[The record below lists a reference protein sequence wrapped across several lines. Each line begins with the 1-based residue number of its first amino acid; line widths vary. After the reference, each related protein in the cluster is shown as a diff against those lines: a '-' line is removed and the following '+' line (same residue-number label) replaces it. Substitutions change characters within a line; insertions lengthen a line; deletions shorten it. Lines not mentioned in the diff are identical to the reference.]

1 MPCLRCGGESEEG
14 ALLCDGC
21 ADACFLESR
30 FFLNPILIGPSLF
43 SRLRAKGSAAC
54 HLGPTAGSDVVRVA
68 SVDLQKIIK
77 DVNVQVMPH
86 DDLPGFYQ
94 RCNAILAH
102 IGVPL
107 KLDSPQMLLTEDA
120 ADTITTIVQKV
131 NATEKIYPLE
141 GMSDLYI
148 RVGVVYWCAAHSILF
163 RTASKKWRTDKKS
176 YLVTRAKEYLSK
188 VNPGDDLHSIA
199 ARNMGMLCL
208 DAEEWTEAEEHL
220 SNALRS
226 FPNDLD
232 MAEGLA
238 RAHLM
243 LGNQMEALSRV
254 DDIISQGEKPELWIL
269 KGKIMRDLDRSQE
282 ALDCFNRALS
292 LDPRHLPAHD
302 IVVETLRDLG
312 RMEEASLAENQRSL
326 ATRPDLEHKIAQLI
340 SEFKRATVEEKPA
353 PVPAPPREIRE
364 EGAPPVAPAAAPP
377 PSKSLVDLAKESLQ
391 GRDYDSAI
399 QRATEALRE
408 RPGLRDANLVLIE
421 ALLAKGSTAE
431 AATKAHSFYEKNRND
446 PIAWYWRGAVAAK
459 EGKWGASVQYL
470 SKAVSL
476 DPKLV
481 DAWALMGDVLLDH
494 DKSSGADESYS
505 RALQLD
511 EDSARAWL
519 GKAKTMKLMGRWG
532 AAIQC
537 LDKYNA
543 LVPSDKDPWLLKA
556 DILFEKEKYQR
567 AIETYDKYLELTQDD
582 SYALARKGIA
592 LNAIGNV
599 EEAKRCL
606 EESVRLDPNN
616 KEAVKWLKE
625 VSGGG
630 GL

>member
-43 SRLRAKGSAAC
+43 SRLRSKGSAAC
-54 HLGPTAGSDVVRVA
+54 HLGPTAGSDVVRIA
-68 SVDLQKIIK
+68 SVDLQKIVK

-102 IGVPL
+102 LGVPL
-107 KLDSPQMLLTEDA
+107 RLDSPQMLLTEDA

-148 RVGVVYWCAAHSILF
+148 RVGVVYWSAAHSILF
-163 RTASKKWRTDKKS
+163 RTASKKWRADRKS
-176 YLVTRAKEYLSK
+176 YLVARAKEYFSK
-188 VNPGDDLHSIA
+188 VNPGDDLYSIA

-232 MAEGLA
+232 IAQGLA

-243 LGNQMEALSRV
+243 LGNQLEALSRV
-254 DDIISQGEKPELWIL
+254 DDIMNQGERPELWIL
-269 KGKIMRDLDRSQE
+269 KGKILRDLDRSNE
-282 ALDCFNRALS
+282 ALECFNRALS
-292 LDPRHLPAHD
+292 LDPRYLPAHD
-302 IVVETLRDLG
+302 IAIETLRDLG
-312 RMEEASLAENQRSL
+312 RMEEAALVENQRSL
-326 ATRPDLEHKIAQLI
+326 ARRPDLEQKIAQLI
-340 SEFKRATVEEKPA
+340 SEFKRATVEERPA
-353 PVPAPPREIRE
+353 PVPVPPPAVRE
-364 EGAPPVAPAAAPP
+364 EGRPPGAPAPAPA
-377 PSKSLVDLAKESLQ
+377 PSKTLSDLARESLQ
-391 GRDYDSAI
+391 RGDYDNAI
-399 QRATEALRE
+399 QQATEALRE
-408 RPGLRDANLVLIE
+408 RPDLRDANLVLIE
-421 ALLAKGSTAE
+421 ALMAKGNTSE
-431 AATKAHSFYEKNRND
+431 AASRVYSFYEKNRDD
-446 PIAWYWRGAVAAK
+446 PVAWYWRGAVAAK

-481 DAWALMGDVLLDH
+481 DAWTLMGDVLLDH

-511 EDSARAWL
+511 DDNARAWL

-543 LVPSDKDPWLLKA
+543 LVPLDKGPWLLKA

-567 AIETYDKYLELTQDD
+567 AIETYDAYLRLAQDD

-592 LNAIGNV
+592 LNAIGDV

-616 KEAVKWLKE
+616 KEAVKWLRT

-630 GL
+630 GH